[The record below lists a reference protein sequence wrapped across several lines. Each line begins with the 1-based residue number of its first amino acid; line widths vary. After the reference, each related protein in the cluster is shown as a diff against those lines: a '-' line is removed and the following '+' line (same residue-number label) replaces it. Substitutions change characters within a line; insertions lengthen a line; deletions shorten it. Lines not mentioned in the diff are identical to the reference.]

1 VREEAS
7 VRKEGIVLS
16 ETVVHSAP
24 ARFAAEAP
32 YQIAL
37 VEVKGERKLV
47 QVKGERAQ
55 IGDVV
60 QQNDGDFFEVKK

>member
-1 VREEAS
+1 ME
-7 VRKEGIVLS
+7 EGIVYS

-24 ARFAAEAP
+24 ARFATEAP

-47 QVKGERAQ
+47 QVKGERAT
-55 IGDVV
+55 IGDIV
-60 QQNDGDFFEVKK
+60 QQSDGEYFEVKK

>member
-1 VREEAS
+1 MED
-7 VRKEGIVLS
+7 GIVLS

-24 ARFAAEAP
+24 ARLAAEAP

-37 VEVKGERKLV
+37 VDVKGERKLV
-47 QVKGERAQ
+47 RVKGERVQ

-60 QQNDGDFFEVKK
+60 QGMAGDFFEVKK